1 MATSGTTTFNLDISD
16 IMEEAYDLC
25 GLELRSGYS
34 YRGAKRA
41 LNLVFLEWQNK
52 GLNLWTI
59 EQGSATLVAGTS
71 SYTAESS
78 ALDIVDVSIRTNAGN
93 VDDQFDQR
101 LNRISRTEYNHQASK
116 LTQSKPTQFYVDK
129 DNDAVKIV
137 LWATPDSA
145 ETYTLIY
152 DYVKR
157 IEDVGTVASNNADV
171 PTRYLPCLTYA
182 LAYNLACKSP
192 EAIQR
197 VPMIRQRYMEL
208 WDEVSEADREKAA
221 VRFVPDLSISGY

>member
-1 MATSGTTTFNLDISD
+1 MATSGTTTFNLDMSE

-34 YRGAKRA
+34 YRSAKRA

-59 EQGSATLVAGTS
+59 EQDSTVLTAGTN
-71 SYTAESS
+71 SYTADAS
-78 ALDIVDVSIRTNAGN
+78 ALDIVDVFIRTDSADANK
-93 VDDQFDQR
+93 QFDQR
-101 LNRISRTEYNHQASK
+101 LNRISRTEYAHQASK
-116 LTQSKPTQFYVDK
+116 LTQSKPTQFFVDK
-129 DNDAVKIV
+129 DNDSVKIV

-145 ETYTLIY
+145 QTYTLVY

-157 IEDVGTVASNNADV
+157 IEDVGITATLNADV
-171 PTRYLPCLTYA
+171 PSRYLPCLTYA

-192 EAIQR
+192 EAQQR

-208 WDEVSEADREKAA
+208 WEEVTEADREKAP
-221 VRFVPDLSISGY
+221 VRFVPDVSFYN